1 MMPRS
6 EWRFGSIAM
15 RGRVTDQH
23 IGLMNLIPLYSV
35 AATLVGATC
44 KSAKRRCLPPRRRA
58 PSMPANRRCSREAKA
73 DAFSTAVLYFTE
85 PMRPR
90 PPWRISAVAVATRK
104 PRYMSKKEPAFDRA
118 RRVGAR
124 ARRRAP
130 HAATAAAYDEGR
142 PSSARPGCGCPRSRP
157 ALYHASTASPT
168 PCASDSGALSV

>member
-35 AATLVGATC
+35 AATLVGAKC
-44 KSAKRRCLPPRRRA
+44 KSAKPRCLPPRRRA

-73 DAFSTAVLYFTE
+73 DAIFTACSILLSQCA
-85 PMRPR
+85 PGRPGESI
-90 PPWRISAVAVATRK
+90 PWRLQHGSRATCTKRS
-104 PRYMSKKEPAFDRA
+104 RLSTERVVLALA
-118 RRVGAR
+118 RVGAS
-124 ARRRAP
+124 P

>member
-73 DAFSTAVLYFTE
+73 DGFSCALFYSANAPQAALANLGLGGCNTEAVTC
-85 PMRPR
+85 PKRPLHR
-90 PPWRISAVAVATRK
+90 G
-104 PRYMSKKEPAFDRA
+104 

-124 ARRRAP
+124 ARRP
-130 HAATAAAYDEGR
+130 AATAAAYDEGR